1 MSRLADERGM
11 TLAEVLVAMVIS
23 LAGFGLVLGSVE
35 MFVRD
40 AGTIQRQNEAQDT
53 ARTTMDRLA
62 VGLRNAITGGTSS
75 SSAAVERAV
84 AADLIYQ
91 QVDPLPAPASDNKRK
106 AMRVRY
112 CLNADNP
119 ADEILYVQT
128 QRWTTATPPGVPAG
142 TTCPAAGWDEGRIVA
157 RNLTNQIGGQ
167 SRPVFT
173 YAPAGWS
180 QLGDISA
187 IETHLVVDV
196 SPGRRPGERSLTSGT
211 ALRNAN
217 RPPIAEF
224 TVKQIGGHV
233 LANASTSYD
242 QDGDALAYTW
252 SVDDTIFAG
261 QTSAELDYTG
271 SPAGSTIVITLS
283 VGDGAATTSVSRSV
297 VVQ

>member
-1 MSRLADERGM
+1 MSRLADERGL
-11 TLAEVLVAMVIS
+11 TLAEMLVAMVIS
-23 LAGFGLVLGSVE
+23 LSGFGLVLGSVQ

-40 AGTIQRQNEAQDT
+40 AGTIDRQNEAQDA
-53 ARTTMDRLA
+53 ARRTMDRLA
-62 VGLRNAITGGTSS
+62 VGLRNAIAAGTSS
-75 SSAAVERAV
+75 SAAAVERASEY
-84 AADLIYQ
+84 DLVYQ
-91 QVDPLPAPASDNKRK
+91 QVDPLPAPASFNTRK
-106 AMRVRY
+106 AMRFRY
-112 CLNADNP
+112 CLDAADP
-119 ADEILYVQT
+119 ANSILYVQT
-128 QRWTTATPPGVPAG
+128 QRWTKASAPAVPAG
-142 TTCPAAGWDEGRIVA
+142 TACPATGWDEARIVT

-167 SRPVFT
+167 SRPLFT

-180 QLGDISA
+180 QLADISA

-217 RPPIAEF
+217 RAPIAEF

-233 LANASTSYD
+233 LANASASFD
-242 QDGDALAYTW
+242 QDGDALSYTW
-252 SVDDTIFAG
+252 SVDGTIVAG